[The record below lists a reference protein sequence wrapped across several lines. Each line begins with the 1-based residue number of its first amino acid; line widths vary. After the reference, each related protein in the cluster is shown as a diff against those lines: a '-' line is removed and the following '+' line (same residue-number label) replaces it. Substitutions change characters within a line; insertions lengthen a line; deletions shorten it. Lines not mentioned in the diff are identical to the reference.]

1 MNKIALFLMFICI
14 SIAVSAQK
22 DTSLMTIDVKV
33 TNFKNVPLKGE
44 KIILEAVKTKKSYS
58 GVSGADGTFK
68 IDVPKGKEYTVKYL
82 TINDKLDYENFEV
95 PNFDGTATMKLT
107 IKIEVSKQYELKN
120 VFFDTDKATLKPISF
135 TALSNLLEVMKLKPN
150 MIVEISGHT
159 DNVGDNTHNLK
170 LSKDRAESVK
180 AYLVKNKIAE
190 NRIITKG
197 YGADKPI
204 SDNDTQEGRQ
214 QNRRTEVKIIK
225 E

>member
-1 MNKIALFLMFICI
+1 MLMCI
-14 SIAVSAQK
+14 SVVASAQK

-44 KIILEAVKTKKSYS
+44 KIIFEIAKTKKSYS
-58 GVSGADGTFK
+58 GVSGVDGAFK
-68 IDVPKGKEYTVKYL
+68 IDLPKGKEYTVKYL
-82 TINDKLDYENFEV
+82 TINDKLDYEKFEI
-95 PNFDGTATMKLT
+95 PNFNGTATMKLT
-107 IKIEVSKQYELKN
+107 IKIEVSKLYELKN
-120 VFFDTDKATLKPISF
+120 VFFDTDKATLKPVSF

-170 LSKDRAESVK
+170 LSKDRAEAVK

-204 SDNDTQEGRQ
+204 ADNDTQEGRQ